1 MKFLNGFWLA
11 IEIEKGEIIDSVVI
25 NKGIEMNI
33 LGEVYEGIDF
43 AKLLKQGIITAAE
56 GVVADVYVNSYKTNI
71 SFTYNGKVYGS
82 GDCIID
88 IGEWYAL
95 CKTYNVE
102 VEWCKY
108 N

>member
-1 MKFLNGFWLA
+1 MKFLNGLWLA
-11 IEIEKGEIIDSVVI
+11 TKIEKGVIIDSVI
-25 NKGIEMNI
+25 IHKKKEINI
-33 LGEVYEGIDF
+33 LGDVYEGIEF
-43 AKLLKQGIITAAE
+43 AKLLKYGIITAAE

-71 SFTYNGKVYGS
+71 SFTYNGDVYGS

-102 VEWCKY
+102 VEWCEY